1 MIRWLLLS
9 VALLALAAC
18 VLGWLAYRHVNE
30 RAHAGLA
37 VAEPG
42 HLIVEPGDTVNDV
55 IRALTIRGALREN
68 WWARA
73 YVRIGQ
79 VGHIQAGEFDLIPGD
94 SLVDVLDRLARG
106 RVTQHQW
113 TVVPGWTVRDMLA
126 SLDATYTSRTPGL
139 SVDGLPLQ
147 LKLPTQHAEGWFL
160 PDTYSY
166 VRGERDLSLLG
177 RAHQAMQQALEQH
190 WQDRQPELPLD
201 TPYDLL
207 IAGSLVEKE
216 TGHPDDRAF
225 IASVFARRLQIG
237 MRLQTDPTVIY
248 GIGEGFDGNLTRK
261 HLRTPTPY
269 NTYTNHGLPP
279 TPIALPGHDALHA
292 AAHPAES
299 DYLYFVARGDGT
311 SQFSRTL
318 EEHQAAVRRYQLGR

>member
-1 MIRWLLLS
+1 MIRWVLF
-9 VALLALAAC
+9 VVTFLALAAG
-18 VLGWLAYRHVNE
+18 VFGWLAYRHVHE
-30 RAHAGLA
+30 RAHAELSIPKA
-37 VAEPG
+37 THV
-42 HLIVEPGDTVNDV
+42 IVEPGDTVNDV
-55 IRALTIRGALREN
+55 IRELKSRGALNED

-73 YVRIGQ
+73 YVRVAE
-79 VGHIQAGEFDLIPGD
+79 VGHIQAGEFDLTPGD
-94 SLVDVLDRLARG
+94 SLVAVLDRLARG

-113 TVVPGWTVRDMLA
+113 TVVPGWTVREMLA
-126 SLDATYTSRTPGL
+126 SLDGTFTSRTPGL
-139 SVDGLPLQ
+139 SAEGLSLQ
-147 LKLPTQHAEGWFL
+147 LTLPTQHAEGWFL
-160 PDTYSY
+160 PDTYAY
-166 VRGERDLSLLG
+166 VRGERDLALLN
-177 RAHQAMQQALEQH
+177 RAHQAMQEALERH
-190 WQDRQPELPLD
+190 WQGRQPELPLN
-201 TPYDLL
+201 TPYELL

-248 GIGEGFDGNLTRK
+248 GIGQSFDGNLTRK